1 MAGHNYKAVI
11 IGKTFF
17 LRKSYEGVL
26 TPFRADSVPRS
37 RHVLEGLLK
46 KCRGGRASLVDFAL
60 TLGSLPRVC
69 ESG

>member
-26 TPFRADSVPRS
+26 TPFRADLVPRS

-46 KCRGGRASLVDFAL
+46 NAEAVPFLLSISL
-60 TLGSLPRVC
+60 
-69 ESG
+69 